1 MDVKILKLTPL
12 GMQVM
17 HAFLFIKNNNKSI
30 ENNNSISIIKLK
42 RREEYEKQN
51 YNIKRED
58 A

>member
-1 MDVKILKLTPL
+1 MPFYLSQTI
-12 GMQVM
+12 
-17 HAFLFIKNNNKSI
+17 IKSI
-30 ENNNSISIIKLK
+30 ENNNAMSIMKLK

>member
-1 MDVKILKLTPL
+1 MPFYLSKTI
-12 GMQVM
+12 
-17 HAFLFIKNNNKSI
+17 IKVL
-30 ENNNSISIIKLK
+30 NNNSISIIKLK

>member
-1 MDVKILKLTPL
+1 MPFYLSQAI
-12 GMQVM
+12 
-17 HAFLFIKNNNKSI
+17 IKSI
-30 ENNNSISIIKLK
+30 ENNNTMSIMKLK

>member
-1 MDVKILKLTPL
+1 
-12 GMQVM
+12 M

-30 ENNNSISIIKLK
+30 ENNNFISIIKLK
-42 RREEYEKQN
+42 RREVYEKQN

>member
-1 MDVKILKLTPL
+1 
-12 GMQVM
+12 MQVM
-17 HAFLFIKNNNKSI
+17 YTFLFITNNNKSI
-30 ENNNSISIIKLK
+30 ENNNAMSIMELK

>member
-1 MDVKILKLTPL
+1 MYT
-12 GMQVM
+12 
-17 HAFLFIKNNNKSI
+17 FLFIINNNKSI
-30 ENNNSISIIKLK
+30 ENNNTMSIMNLK

>member
-1 MDVKILKLTPL
+1 MPFYLSQTI
-12 GMQVM
+12 
-17 HAFLFIKNNNKSI
+17 IKSI
-30 ENNNSISIIKLK
+30 ESNNTMSIMKLK

>member
-1 MDVKILKLTPL
+1 MPFYLSQTI
-12 GMQVM
+12 
-17 HAFLFIKNNNKSI
+17 IKSI
-30 ENNNSISIIKLK
+30 ENNNTMSIMKSK